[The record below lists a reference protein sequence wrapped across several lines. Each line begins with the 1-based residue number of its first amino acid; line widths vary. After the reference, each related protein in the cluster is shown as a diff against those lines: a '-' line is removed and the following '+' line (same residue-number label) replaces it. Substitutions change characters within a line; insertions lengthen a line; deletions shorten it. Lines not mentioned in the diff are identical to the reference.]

1 MDIQKYLYKIQK
13 QDMSDNDRIRKVQEY
28 LINSETDVA
37 MEIANVLWEI
47 ILHEIEETQYNNE
60 DSMVKILE
68 AVSEKKKEWE
78 NIFLSVSEL
87 YITEMSEE
95 ERHIFLQERILK
107 NSELSSLC
115 IAWYHAFIDGE
126 SEIEGS
132 FRQEIAGIFNEIS
145 EDSANKE
152 KRIVSYIRAHG
163 IYAGEEPDI
172 KKNLKKYQEEISNL
186 IFEMEMRPIH
196 QLFKEFHSISGTYKK
211 RVEKIYKR
219 KKTHKM
225 NNKMNIQSDG
235 KLKKKGNGLRLWE
248 KS

>member
-1 MDIQKYLYKIQK
+1 MG
-13 QDMSDNDRIRKVQEY
+13 KVK
-28 LINSETDVA
+28 SRA
-37 MEIANVLWEI
+37 
-47 ILHEIEETQYNNE
+47 
-60 DSMVKILE
+60 
-68 AVSEKKKEWE
+68 
-78 NIFLSVSEL
+78 
-87 YITEMSEE
+87 
-95 ERHIFLQERILK
+95 
-107 NSELSSLC
+107 
-115 IAWYHAFIDGE
+115 
-126 SEIEGS
+126 S

-219 KKTHKM
+219 KKDTQ
-225 NNKMNIQSDG
+225 N
-235 KLKKKGNGLRLWE
+235 E
-248 KS
+248 